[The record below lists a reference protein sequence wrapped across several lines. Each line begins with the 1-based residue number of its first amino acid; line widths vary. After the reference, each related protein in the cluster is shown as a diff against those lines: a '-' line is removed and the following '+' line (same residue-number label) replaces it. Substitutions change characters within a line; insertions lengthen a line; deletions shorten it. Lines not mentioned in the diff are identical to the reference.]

1 MLKFKTSLFTLKNLN
16 SEVLL
21 AEHVVNIRSGSAI
34 VFTAAETVVRAVW
47 ENSFGEGRAALVG
60 ARPFL

>member
-1 MLKFKTSLFTLKNLN
+1 M
-16 SEVLL
+16 
-21 AEHVVNIRSGSAI
+21 RSASAI

>member
-1 MLKFKTSLFTLKNLN
+1 MR
-16 SEVLL
+16 L
-21 AEHVVNIRSGSAI
+21 ASAI